1 MAEDQI
7 CAIEMAALV
16 EALRQVHGYDFSGY
30 AEASLT
36 RRLAHWLAGSKFDSY
51 GAAMSA
57 VLRDAELCRQLVQD
71 VTVNV
76 SDMFRD
82 PAFFKALRE
91 EVVPHL
97 RTWPHARI
105 WVAGCAS
112 GEEVV
117 SLAIMLREEG
127 LGAQCRIYATD
138 LNEAVLEQARQGV
151 FALKELQRFTR
162 NYQQAGGKAAF
173 SDYYVAR
180 YERAIFDP
188 ALLKNVVFAA
198 HNLATDADFS
208 EMQLILC
215 RNVMIY
221 FKPVLK
227 ERLLGLFDR
236 CLTAGGFLCLGSKE
250 TLDGRRV
257 AERYRELVAHT
268 RIYQKQYNLAGAAP

>member
-1 MAEDQI
+1 MNEE
-7 CAIEMAALV
+7 AIRALEVQALV
-16 EALRQVHGYDFSGY
+16 EAVRQVHGVDFSDY
-30 AEASLT
+30 ASASLA
-36 RRLAHWLAGSKFDSY
+36 RRLTHWLAKSGYDSY

-57 VLRDAELCRQLVQD
+57 LLRDAQLCRQLVQE

-97 RTWPHARI
+97 RTYPHVKI

-112 GEEVV
+112 GEEVY
-117 SLAIMLREEG
+117 SLAIVLHEEG
-127 LGAQCRIYATD
+127 IIEQCRIYATD
-138 LNEAVLEQARQGV
+138 LNEAVLQQARDGI
-151 FALKELQRFTR
+151 FALKDLQRYTR
-162 NYQQAGGKAAF
+162 NYQLAGGTAAF

-180 YERAIFDP
+180 YERAIFD
-188 ALLKNVVFAA
+188 ARLARNVVFAA
-198 HNLATDADFS
+198 HNLATDGDFS

-227 ERLLGLFDR
+227 ERLLALFDG
-236 CLTAGGFLCLGSKE
+236 CLTPGGFLCLGTKE
-250 TLDGRRV
+250 ALDQRSIGG
-257 AERYRELVAHT
+257 RYREVSAPT
-268 RIYQKQYNLAGAAP
+268 RIYRKQYGIGSAS